1 MTFFAFELPYYE
13 AVTDLL
19 SWISN
24 ANVTFHFLNRKDGTK
39 ATTLVKRIGGDK
51 DLFINELRAVLD
63 IPEPKNPRDDII
75 RHHVGGT
82 IEIDGNRVREVKQ
95 WLAGLGF

>member
-1 MTFFAFELPYYE
+1 VIENPGDVDVSRFIVLC
-13 AVTDLL
+13 
-19 SWISN
+19 
-24 ANVTFHFLNRKDGTK
+24 RKDGTK

-51 DLFINELRAVLD
+51 DSFIHELRAVLE
-63 IPEPKNPRDDII
+63 IPEPKNPNDDII
-75 RHHVGGT
+75 RFRAGGT